1 MPKSTQK
8 PAAKS
13 DGRRSSKKPPKQTKI
28 MDAIAELKKA
38 DDIAIAALEKDPDA
52 EDTTDGC
59 KAPRYYLSGA
69 KSSHRHRRRRRRRRP
84 ICRGLRRLTFFSSP
98 SVRAR
103 LRVLALGEDRFVR
116 EFQ

>member
-69 KSSHRHRRRRRRRRP
+69 KSSHRHRRRRRRSIR
-84 ICRGLRRLTFFSSP
+84 
-98 SVRAR
+98 
-103 LRVLALGEDRFVR
+103 
-116 EFQ
+116 